1 MESGV
6 VEDEELGEL
15 NLARKLEQDQGRI
28 RVLTGSPSERH
39 TVLDSLIG
47 TILSQNTTDNNSRR
61 AFASLKTAFP
71 TWEEVCHVSPSLFCQ
86 FIFYLVMTSLVSL
99 SEARSQL

>member
-1 MESGV
+1 

-71 TWEEVCHVSPSLFCQ
+71 TWEEVCHVSPSLLLPVHLLSCHDFSCQ
-86 FIFYLVMTSLVSL
+86 SV
-99 SEARSQL
+99 